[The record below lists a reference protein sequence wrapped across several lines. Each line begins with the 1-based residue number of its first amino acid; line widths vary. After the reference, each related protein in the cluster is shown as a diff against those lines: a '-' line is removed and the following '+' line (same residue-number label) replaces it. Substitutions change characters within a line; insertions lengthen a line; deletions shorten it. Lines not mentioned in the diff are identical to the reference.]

1 VPDDRAPLARRL
13 GVRRVYILN
22 DDAPCSAGIAADFR
36 RAAQRLGLRVAGS
49 ANWAAP
55 RGLAERVRA
64 SGADGVFLVGYVLP
78 FGARAITTLRRGLPA
93 ATKTDRTGR
102 LPYPRRSQVRRARR
116 RGPDRKPPRAAAGT
130 TPRSR
135 GRLRRQFQRG
145 HRPATAAYVVNAAQA
160 TDVLLDAIERSDGT
174 RASVVRELFATR
186 VNNGILGSF
195 AITPQGDTTARAV
208 TIYRIKRGAFHVWQV
223 ITPPTNLTGG

>member
-64 SGADGVFLVGYVLP
+64 SGADGVFLAGYVLP
-78 FGARAITTLRRGLPA
+78 FGARDHDAAPRPARRHQA
-93 ATKTDRTGR
+93 DRTGR
-102 LPYPRRSQVRRARR
+102 LLYPRRSQVRRARR

>member
-1 VPDDRAPLARRL
+1 MPDDRAPLARRL

-49 ANWAAP
+49 ANWVAP

-93 ATKTDRTGR
+93 ATR
-102 LPYPRRSQVRRARR
+102 LIAPDGSFTPDVVRYAGHAAEGLTVSLP
-116 RGPDRKPPRAAAGT
+116 GPPLERLLGPGADFVASSSAAIGQQRPPTSSTPPKPPTSYSTRSNDQTAPEPPWCASSLPPAST
-130 TPRSR
+130 T
-135 GRLRRQFQRG
+135 
-145 HRPATAAYVVNAAQA
+145 
-160 TDVLLDAIERSDGT
+160 
-174 RASVVRELFATR
+174 
-186 VNNGILGSF
+186 GS
-195 AITPQGDTTARAV
+195 
-208 TIYRIKRGAFHVWQV
+208 
-223 ITPPTNLTGG
+223 